1 MEEKIKRFQD
11 LFAWQESHQLV
22 LLVYTISRTFPKEEL
37 FALTN
42 QIRRAAVSILSN
54 IAEGY
59 GRPSGKDRVHF
70 FWIAKGS
77 LLEVESQFLIAKD
90 LGYLKNNVL
99 IKAFGTQLEKTD
111 RILTGL
117 IKKTKQ
123 YWSFIIPHHL
133 SLIPHPLSQP
143 I

>member
-11 LFAWQESHQLV
+11 LFAWQESHKFV
-22 LLVYTISRTFPKEEL
+22 LLVYTVSRVFPKEEL
-37 FALTN
+37 FALTS
-42 QIRRAAVSILSN
+42 QIRRAAVSIPSN

-90 LGYLKNNVL
+90 LGYLKNTTL
-99 IKAFGTQLEKTD
+99 IDTFNAQLEKTD

-117 IKKTKQ
+117 IKKTK
-123 YWSFIIPHHL
+123 
-133 SLIPHPLSQP
+133 
-143 I
+143 

>member
-1 MEEKIKRFQD
+1 MANKIQKFQD
-11 LFAWQESHQLV
+11 LFAWQEAHQLV
-22 LLVYTISRTFPKEEL
+22 LFVYAISRTFPKEEL

-42 QIRRAAVSILSN
+42 QIRRAAISIPSN

-90 LGYLKNNVL
+90 LGYIKNTLFEKMFVS
-99 IKAFGTQLEKTD
+99 QLEKTD
-111 RILTGL
+111 KILTGL
-117 IKKTKQ
+117 IKKTR
-123 YWSFIIPHHL
+123 
-133 SLIPHPLSQP
+133 
-143 I
+143 

>member
-1 MEEKIKRFQD
+1 MKKDMEEKIQKFQD
-11 LFAWQESHQLV
+11 LFAWQEAHQLA
-22 LLVYTISRTFPKEEL
+22 LLVYRISKEFPKEEL

-42 QIRRAAVSILSN
+42 QIRRAAVSVPSN

-90 LGYLKNNVL
+90 LGYITKSSLAE
-99 IKAFGTQLEKTD
+99 AFFAQIDKTD
-111 RILTGL
+111 KILTGL
-117 IKKTKQ
+117 IKKTK
-123 YWSFIIPHHL
+123 
-133 SLIPHPLSQP
+133 
-143 I
+143 

>member
-1 MEEKIKRFQD
+1 MEEKIKKFQD
-11 LFAWQESHQLV
+11 LFAWQEAHQLA
-22 LLVYTISRTFPKEEL
+22 LLVYKISKEFPREEL

-42 QIRRAAVSILSN
+42 QIRRAAVSVPSN

-90 LGYLKNNVL
+90 LGYVKN
-99 IKAFGTQLEKTD
+99 IAFEKLFILQLEKSD
-111 RILTGL
+111 KILTGL
-117 IKKTKQ
+117 IKKTR
-123 YWSFIIPHHL
+123 
-133 SLIPHPLSQP
+133 
-143 I
+143 

>member
-1 MEEKIKRFQD
+1 MANKIQKFQD
-11 LFAWQESHQLV
+11 LFAWQEAHQLV
-22 LLVYTISRTFPKEEL
+22 LFVYAISRTFPKEEL

-42 QIRRAAVSILSN
+42 QIRRAAISIPSN

-77 LLEVESQFLIAKD
+77 LLEVERQFLIAKD
-90 LGYLKNNVL
+90 LGYLNNNDLVHTFTL
-99 IKAFGTQLEKTD
+99 HLEKTD

-117 IKKTKQ
+117 IKKTK
-123 YWSFIIPHHL
+123 
-133 SLIPHPLSQP
+133 
-143 I
+143 

>member
-1 MEEKIKRFQD
+1 MQDMEEKIKRFQD
-11 LFAWQESHQLV
+11 LFAWQEAHQLA
-22 LLVYTISRTFPKEEL
+22 LLVYKISKEFPKEEL
-37 FALTN
+37 FALTS
-42 QIRRAAVSILSN
+42 QIRRAVISVPSN

-90 LGYLKNNVL
+90 LGYLNNNDLVHTFTL
-99 IKAFGTQLEKTD
+99 HLEKTD

-117 IKKTKQ
+117 IKKTK
-123 YWSFIIPHHL
+123 
-133 SLIPHPLSQP
+133 
-143 I
+143 

>member
-1 MEEKIKRFQD
+1 MEEKIQKFQD
-11 LFAWQESHQLV
+11 LFAWQEAHQLA
-22 LLVYTISRTFPKEEL
+22 LLVYRISKEFPKEEL

-42 QIRRAAVSILSN
+42 QIRRAAVSVPSN

-90 LGYLKNNVL
+90 LGYITKSSLAE
-99 IKAFGTQLEKTD
+99 AFFAQIDKTD
-111 RILTGL
+111 KILTGL
-117 IKKTKQ
+117 IKKTK
-123 YWSFIIPHHL
+123 
-133 SLIPHPLSQP
+133 
-143 I
+143 